1 MTARRCAVKFA
12 DRLATVGPYL
22 FFDLDQK
29 AAAARARGVDVINLG
44 IGDPDLPTP
53 GAIVDAMVEGAR
65 DPATHRYPDYQGALR
80 FREAVA
86 HFYQRRFGVALDP
99 RQEVLGLIG
108 SKEGISH
115 LTWAAAGP
123 GDVVLVPE
131 PSYPVY
137 AVQARLAGATVFSL
151 PLTAG
156 QGFLPDLAAVP
167 DPVWRRAKLLWINY
181 PNNPTGAV
189 ADRAFLAD
197 AVDRCRAHDV
207 LLASDQA
214 YSEIGYDG
222 YRAPSV
228 LEVPGAKEVA
238 VEFFSL
244 SKPYRMT
251 GWRLGAAVGRADA
264 IHALSLVKTNTDSG
278 QFTAIQL
285 AGVRALEPDQDQAIQ
300 EAVGVYQRRR
310 DLAVSA
316 LRAAG
321 FDAAAPRATFYL
333 WVPTPPGLSARD
345 TAALVLD
352 RTGVVLTPGSAYGES
367 GEGYV
372 RLSLTAPDDR
382 IQEAC
387 GRIAAMRLV

>member
-1 MTARRCAVKFA
+1 MQFA

-53 GAIVDAMVEGAR
+53 GPIVDAMVAGVH
-65 DPATHRYPDYQGALR
+65 DPATHRYPDYQGTLA

-86 HFYQRRFGVALDP
+86 GFYARRFGVALDP
-99 RQEVLGLIG
+99 RGEVLGLIG

-115 LTWAAAGP
+115 LTWAVVGP

-131 PSYPVY
+131 PAYPVY
-137 AVQARLAGATVFSL
+137 AVQARMAGATAFPL
-151 PLTAG
+151 PLTAAR
-156 QGFLPDLAAVP
+156 GFLPDLAAIP
-167 DPVWRRAKLLWINY
+167 DAVWRQAKLLWINY

-197 AVDRCRAHDV
+197 AVARCRQHDV
-207 LLASDQA
+207 VLASDLA
-214 YSEIGYDG
+214 YSEIGYAG

-228 LEVPGAKEVA
+228 LEVPGAREVA

-251 GWRLGAAVGRADA
+251 GWRLAAAVGRADA
-264 IHALSLVKTNTDSG
+264 LGALSVVKTNTDSG

-285 AGVRALEPDQDQAIQ
+285 AGVRALQPDQDEAIAG
-300 EAVGVYQRRR
+300 AVAVYQRRR
-310 DLAVSA
+310 DLAVAA
-316 LRAAG
+316 LQAAG
-321 FDAAAPRATFYL
+321 FDPPTPSATFYL
-333 WVPTPPGLSARD
+333 WVPTPSGVSAAA
-345 TAALVLD
+345 TAARVLD
-352 RTGVVLTPGSAYGES
+352 EAGVVLTPGSAYGAA

-372 RLSLTAPDDR
+372 RLSLTAPDAR
-382 IQEAC
+382 LEEAC
-387 GRIAAMRLV
+387 QRIAGLRLA

>member
-1 MTARRCAVKFA
+1 MKFA

-29 AAAARARGVDVINLG
+29 AAAARARGIDVINLG

-53 GAIVDAMVEGAR
+53 DPIVDALVAGVR
-65 DPATHRYPDYQGALR
+65 DPATHRYPDYQGALA

-86 HFYQRRFGVALDP
+86 QFYRRRFGVTLDA

-115 LTWAAAGP
+115 LTWAAVGP
-123 GDVVLVPE
+123 GDIVLVPE

-137 AVQARLAGATVFSL
+137 AVQARLAGASVYPL
-151 PLTAG
+151 PLTAAR
-156 QGFLPDLAAVP
+156 GFLPDLSAIP
-167 DPVWRRAKLLWINY
+167 DDVWRRAKLLWINY

-197 AVDRCRAHDV
+197 AVERCRRHDV

-228 LEVPGAKEVA
+228 LEVPGAQDVA

-264 IHALSLVKTNTDSG
+264 IHALSVVKTNTDSG

-285 AGVRALEPDQDQAIQ
+285 AGVRALAPDQDQAIL
-300 EAVGVYQRRR
+300 EAVAVYQRRR
-310 DLAVSA
+310 DLAVAA

-321 FDAAAPRATFYL
+321 FEAAAPQATFYL
-333 WVPTPPGLSARD
+333 WVPTPPGLSAAD

-352 RTGVVLTPGSAYGES
+352 RTGVVLTPGSAYGAS

-372 RLSLTAPDDR
+372 RLSLTAADER

-387 GRIAAMRLV
+387 ARIAAMRLV